1 MLSSTLTLPGLI
13 VKLSPAGCDLPCTA
27 LEVKGYLI
35 VVPGAGL
42 QPLRRPRFRAVL
54 PDAVVQCLPASRVFD
69 ALRRTTFLPGNRE
82 SWGRMHHSPPM
93 VTYRGSRG
101 SIIGSGG
108 GSGSIDAQPL
118 LEPLQEVVE
127 LVLLLRHSLT
137 CWA

>member
-35 VVPGAGL
+35 VVPGRGYSPYAD
-42 QPLRRPRFRAVL
+42 
-54 PDAVVQCLPASRVFD
+54 PDSALFFPMPSFNAFQLPAFSMPWGARRFSR
-69 ALRRTTFLPGNRE
+69 ATGSRGEGCTT
-82 SWGRMHHSPPM
+82 
-93 VTYRGSRG
+93 RGPWSHTGGRG